1 MNVVALEIDAAAN
14 QRRRLWAILSVSP
27 KFEYFLSDGNSWAK
41 LKVGFVSV
49 QWQQKNRF
57 RAGGGVA
64 KKTLLS

>member
-1 MNVVALEIDAAAN
+1 MLPRTSAEDYE
-14 QRRRLWAILSVSP
+14 RSLSVSP